1 VARPIGTADEVTTR
15 VQTLRKPFDRI
26 RTAYERLDNWRYMD
40 SANLRAEIWPKG
52 APQNANRWTII
63 KPDIAATTE
72 TVISFTTTKRPK
84 ITVTARNTVSLPA
97 SDGANQV
104 ERLGYAIYDT
114 IERDR
119 DTPLVRE
126 TADSAFHRGV
136 MITKILRLSLDER
149 GAETATIDPPSYD
162 DPSLD
167 DDGSD
172 MEVVVSEE
180 QFPMLV
186 QALDIYECAYLMKPN
201 GQLAEFVHEYDDS
214 PDSVLLTFPDLEG
227 NADFAEIT
235 DPAAS
240 GTVKITDYW
249 TEEEH
254 CILINDQFFK
264 KPTRHEYPGIPIVVD
279 LAAPRKRR
287 YSDRGAYAREGTP
300 FCANIVDT
308 VAKASMAESWM
319 LAQLEEVA
327 FSPLI
332 HKGIDPDDSP
342 YMKQGAGNA
351 SEYVFEMELG
361 PSKKVIPAFTNTH
374 GNENFEYLNLP
385 PVAPA
390 LMTFM
395 GGRAR
400 DSALL
405 AFPDEMMMGAGGP
418 AVSGYAYA
426 QMKHGV
432 MSKTAPYFAAIN
444 RHLSR
449 VFYKIIQLL
458 VHDWDRAPDMPLT
471 LVQLVGQQNQ
481 QEQTLEVTKELL
493 ASISNVKV
501 EIQPDMP
508 VDLEKEWTMYFQA
521 HAQQLMTA
529 RTAMNL
535 MGIVEDPTIEY
546 ENIIFEQFAAT
557 DQNTVMA
564 IVQKVLQRNGYQSP
578 QPQQQAPVAPVA
590 PQPGMPPPGVMPPD
604 PMGMTPQLPPGD
616 PMAAMAGGMD
626 PMAAGGGTPSE
637 LLAMMQQQGGMV

>member
-1 VARPIGTADEVTTR
+1 MTR
-15 VQTLRKPFDRI
+15 VQTLRKPFERK
-26 RTAYERLDNWRYMD
+26 RTLDERLDNWRYMD
-40 SANLRAEIWPKG
+40 SQNLRPEIWPKG

-84 ITVTARNTVSLPA
+84 MTATAKNAVNVSA

-104 ERLGYAIYDT
+104 ERLVYAIHDT

-119 DTPLVRE
+119 DTPLIRE
-126 TADSAFHRGV
+126 VADNAFHRATL
-136 MITKILRLSLDER
+136 ITKTLRLSLEER
-149 GAETATIDPPSYD
+149 GAETDTIAPPSYD

-167 DDGSD
+167 DDGDD

-186 QALDIYECAYLMKPN
+186 QSLDPYECAYRMAPN
-201 GQLAEFVHEYDDS
+201 GRVLEFVHEYDDS
-214 PDSVLLTFPDLEG
+214 ADNVLAAFPDLEG
-227 NADFAEIT
+227 KSEFSDIT
-235 DPAAS
+235 DGDGS
-240 GTVKITDYW
+240 GTVKVTDYW
-249 TEEEH
+249 NETQH

-264 KPTRHEYPGIPIVVD
+264 KPTDHEYPFIPITID
-279 LAAPRKRR
+279 LAAPRRSR

-300 FCANIVDT
+300 FCANILDT

-319 LAQLEEVA
+319 LANLEEVA
-327 FSPLI
+327 FSFPV
-332 HKGIDPDDSP
+332 HSNIDPDESP
-342 YMKQGAGNA
+342 YMKQGPGGV
-351 SEYVFEMELG
+351 SEYVFDLEMG
-361 PSKKVIPAFTNTH
+361 PSKKVIPLFSNDH
-374 GNENFEYLNLP
+374 GGERFDYPDLP

-390 LMTFM
+390 LMQFL

-432 MSKTAPYFAAIN
+432 MTKTAPYFDAIN

-449 VFYKIIQLL
+449 VYFNVIKLL
-458 VHDWDRAPDMPLT
+458 VHDWDRAPDLGLT
-471 LVQLVGQQNQ
+471 LIQMVGQQNQ
-481 QEQTLEVTKELL
+481 TETTLEVSKELL

-521 HAQQLMTA
+521 TAQQLMSK

-535 MGIVEDPTIEY
+535 MGIVEDPT
-546 ENIIFEQFAAT
+546 FEFEDMVAEMFSVEDPQARAGIL
-557 DQNTVMA
+557 QKWMA
-564 IVQKVLQRNGYQSP
+564 RNGYQTPQTQP
-578 QPQQQAPVAPVA
+578 QPPQAAAP
-590 PQPGMPPPGVMPPD
+590 PGMGAMAPPVD
-604 PMGMTPQLPPGD
+604 PMMQGVDPAMMGMD
-616 PMAAMAGGMD
+616 PAMAGAAPMGP
-626 PMAAGGGTPSE
+626 PMAGPPMAGPAPGGQSTPE
-637 LLAMMQQQGGMV
+637 QIMAMMQQAGAV